1 MAATRAHAEPHR
13 LPDGSTDSPKQRSK
27 LFGATDSPL
36 PVDHAR
42 SVGESAKPGVIG
54 EVPPEPDR
62 VAAES
67 KTLLKL
73 PTTAEYRR
81 NCQVLLP
88 LLDEL
93 VPFVLYASV

>member
-1 MAATRAHAEPHR
+1 MFNAA
-13 LPDGSTDSPKQRSK
+13 K

-67 KTLLKL
+67 KT
-73 PTTAEYRR
+73 TAKTVNHSR
-81 NCQVLLP
+81 
-88 LLDEL
+88 
-93 VPFVLYASV
+93 VPS